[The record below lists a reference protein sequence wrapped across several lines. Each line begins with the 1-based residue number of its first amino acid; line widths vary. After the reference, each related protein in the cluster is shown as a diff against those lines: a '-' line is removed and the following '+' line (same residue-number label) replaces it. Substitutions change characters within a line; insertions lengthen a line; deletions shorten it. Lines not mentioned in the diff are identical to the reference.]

1 MSLSEYKYNQ
11 RVIMIATILRSSSSF
26 NAVEYNEAKV
36 SKGVAELI
44 EIKNFDLLQ
53 NTGNVTASN
62 LQEYLI
68 NYSSQN
74 DNIKKPQFHLAISCK
89 KDECDYDELVR
100 IAHQYLKEMGYGE
113 EGQPLLIYAHY
124 DTSNHHIH
132 IVTSRINPQGKK
144 IDHDNE
150 RLRSQAVIN
159 KIMGV
164 KPKQD
169 VKSIVQ
175 RSLGYSYENL
185 GQFQAILES
194 NGYESYTEGDNLNIK
209 KGGTVI
215 ENILIAKIEKH
226 TQKRSKEETQKRRMQ
241 LKAILL
247 KYRDIT
253 SNKEELNAVLKKK
266 FGVSLVFMGKKD
278 TPYGYIIVDH
288 KEKATY
294 KGKDVLGIKD
304 LLRFKKEAVT
314 EENKDEI
321 ATFIHNLLEENKRQT
336 IAELNE
342 KLWRKYKV
350 NVYHDGFVRDRHY
363 KMVSQ
368 VNAKD
373 FETLRYNFKVQWI
386 QSFNPSTEEERA
398 ILCKFGHIED
408 VNDILI
414 KENNDVDKINSTI
427 NHIKSIV
434 DSEKTDSIYK
444 ELNRTKIVIIRKE
457 DTLHAID
464 IGASTIVNLN
474 ETDIDITN
482 LKRHSSVGVNASVG
496 IITNRDSGQTQIA
509 KVESLLNTKDT
520 GHHSN
525 REWEVGGS
533 DNWDDIDDERKLRQ

>member
-1 MSLSEYKYNQ
+1 
-11 RVIMIATILRSSSSF
+11 MIATILRSSSNF

-36 SKGVAELI
+36 SKGVAELV

-74 DNIKKPQFHLAISCK
+74 DNIKKPQFHLALSCK
-89 KDECDYDELVR
+89 KDEYDYDELVK
-100 IAHQYLKEMGYGE
+100 IAHQYLKGMGYGE
-113 EGQPLLIYAHY
+113 EGQPLLIYAHH

-150 RLRSQAVIN
+150 RLKSQTVIN

-175 RSLGYSYENL
+175 QSLSYSYETL

-194 NGYESYTEGDNLNIK
+194 SGYESYTEGDNLNIK
-209 KGGTVI
+209 KGGTVL
-215 ENILIAKIEKH
+215 ENILISEIEKH

-336 IAELNE
+336 IGELNE
-342 KLWRKYKV
+342 KLWRKYNV
-350 NVYHDGFVRDRHY
+350 NVYHDGFVRNRHY

-414 KENNDVDKINSTI
+414 KENNDMDKINSTI

-434 DSEKTDSIYK
+434 DSEETDSICK

-457 DTLHAID
+457 DTLYAID
-464 IGASTIVNLN
+464 MGSSTIVNLN
-474 ETDIDITN
+474 ETDFDITN
-482 LKRHSSVGVNASVG
+482 LKRHSSVGVNASAG
-496 IITNRDSGQTQIA
+496 IITNRGSGQTQIA
-509 KVESLLNTKDT
+509 KVESLLNSKDT

>member
-11 RVIMIATILRSSSSF
+11 RVIMIATILRSSSNF

-36 SKGVAELI
+36 SKGVAELV

-62 LQEYLI
+62 LQEFLI

-89 KDECDYDELVR
+89 KDEYDYDELVK

-113 EGQPLLIYAHY
+113 DGQPLLIYAHH

-132 IVTSRINPQGKK
+132 IVTSRINPQGEK

-169 VKSIVQ
+169 VKNIVQ
-175 RSLGYSYENL
+175 KSLSYSYETL
-185 GQFQAILES
+185 RQFQAILES
-194 NGYESYTEGDNLNIK
+194 SGYESYIEGDNLNIK
-209 KGGTVI
+209 KGGTVL
-215 ENILIAKIEKH
+215 ENILIAEIEKH
-226 TQKRSKEETQKRRMQ
+226 TQKRSKGETQKRRMQ

-278 TPYGYIIVDH
+278 TPYGYVIVDH
-288 KEKATY
+288 KEKASY

-304 LLRFKKEAVT
+304 ILRFKKEAVT

-321 ATFIHNLLEENKRQT
+321 AIFIHNLLEENKRQT
-336 IAELNE
+336 IGELNE

-368 VNAKD
+368 VNTKD
-373 FETLRYNFKVQWI
+373 FDTLRYNFKVQWI
-386 QSFNPSTEEERA
+386 QSFNPSSEEERS

-408 VNDILI
+408 VNDII
-414 KENNDVDKINSTI
+414 INENNDVNKINSTI
-427 NHIKSIV
+427 NNIKNII
-434 DSEKTDSIYK
+434 DSEETVPIYK
-444 ELNRTKIVIIRKE
+444 ELNKTKIVIIRKE
-457 DTLHAID
+457 ETLYAID
-464 IGASTIVNLN
+464 MGASTIINLN
-474 ETDIDITN
+474 ETDIDITK
-482 LKRHSSVGVNASVG
+482 LKQHSSVGANASNG
-496 IITNRDSGQTQIA
+496 IVANKDNMQPQIT
-509 KVESLLNTKDT
+509 KVESLLNSKDT
-520 GHHSN
+520 GYHSN
-525 REWEVGGS
+525 REWEVGGF
-533 DNWDDIDDERKLRQ
+533 DNWDDIDDESKLRR

>member
-1 MSLSEYKYNQ
+1 
-11 RVIMIATILRSSSSF
+11 MIATILRSSSSF

-44 EIKNFDLLQ
+44 EIKNFDFLQ

-89 KDECDYDELVR
+89 KDEYDYDELVR

-175 RSLGYSYENL
+175 QSLSYSYETL

-194 NGYESYTEGDNLNIK
+194 SGYESYTEGDNLNIK
-209 KGGTVI
+209 KGGTVL
-215 ENILIAKIEKH
+215 ENILISEIEKH
-226 TQKRSKEETQKRRMQ
+226 TQKRSKGETQKRRMQ

-266 FGVSLVFMGKKD
+266 FGISLVFMGKKD
-278 TPYGYIIVDH
+278 TPYGYVIVDH

-482 LKRHSSVGVNASVG
+482 LKRHSSVGVNASAG
-496 IITNRDSGQTQIA
+496 IITNRGSGQTQIA
-509 KVESLLNTKDT
+509 KVESLLNSKDT

>member
-1 MSLSEYKYNQ
+1 
-11 RVIMIATILRSSSSF
+11 MIATILRSSSTF

-36 SKGVAELI
+36 SKGVAELV

-68 NYSSQN
+68 RYSSQN

-89 KDECDYDELVR
+89 KDEYDYDELAK

-113 EGQPLLIYAHY
+113 EGQPLLIYAHH

-132 IVTSRINPQGKK
+132 IVTSRINPQGEK
-144 IDHDNE
+144 INHSNE

-159 KIMGV
+159 KIMGI

-169 VKSIVQ
+169 AKSIVQ
-175 RSLGYSYENL
+175 QSLSYSYETL

-194 NGYESYTEGDNLNIK
+194 SGYESYVEGENLNVK
-209 KGGTVI
+209 KGGTVLD
-215 ENILIAKIEKH
+215 NILIAEIEKH
-226 TQKRSKEETQKRRMQ
+226 THKQSKEETQKRRKQ

-253 SNKEELNAVLKKK
+253 SNKEELNVVLKKK
-266 FGVSLVFMGKKD
+266 FGVSLVFMGGKD
-278 TPYGYIIVDH
+278 TPYGYIIIDH

-294 KGKDVLGIKD
+294 KGKGVLGIKE
-304 LLRFKKEAVT
+304 LLHFKKEAVT
-314 EENKDEI
+314 EENRDEI
-321 ATFIHNLLEENKRQT
+321 AIFIHNLLEENKKLT
-336 IAELNE
+336 IGGLNK
-342 KLWRKYKV
+342 KLWRQYNV

-373 FETLRYNFKVQWI
+373 FETLKYNFKMQWI
-386 QSFNPSTEEERA
+386 QSFNPSTEDERA
-398 ILCKFGHIED
+398 ILCKFGHIKDE
-408 VNDILI
+408 NDILI
-414 KENNDVDKINSTI
+414 KDNNDVDKKNSTI

-434 DSEKTDSIYK
+434 ESEETDSIYK
-444 ELNRTKIVIIRKE
+444 ELNKTKIVIIRKE
-457 DTLHAID
+457 GTLYAID
-464 IGASTIVNLN
+464 VGASTIINLS
-474 ETDIDITN
+474 ETDIDISK
-482 LKRHSSVGVNASVG
+482 LKRHSTVG
-496 IITNRDSGQTQIA
+496 TNVSAGTAKDRDSSMQPQIT
-509 KVESLLNTKDT
+509 KVDSLLKSKDT

-525 REWEVGGS
+525 REWEVGVS
-533 DNWDDIDDERKLRQ
+533 DNWDDIDDERKLHR

>member
-11 RVIMIATILRSSSSF
+11 RVIMIATILRSSSNF

-36 SKGVAELI
+36 SKGVAELV

-62 LQEYLI
+62 LQEFLI

-89 KDECDYDELVR
+89 KDEYDYDELVK

-113 EGQPLLIYAHY
+113 DGQPLLIYAHH

-132 IVTSRINPQGKK
+132 IITSRINPQGEK

-169 VKSIVQ
+169 VKNIVQ
-175 RSLGYSYENL
+175 KSLSYSYETL
-185 GQFQAILES
+185 RQFQAILES
-194 NGYESYTEGDNLNIK
+194 SGYESYIEGDNLNIK
-209 KGGTVI
+209 KGGTVL
-215 ENILIAKIEKH
+215 ENILIAEIEKH
-226 TQKRSKEETQKRRMQ
+226 TQKRSKGETQKRRMQ

-278 TPYGYIIVDH
+278 APYGYVIVDH
-288 KEKATY
+288 KEKASY

-304 LLRFKKEAVT
+304 ILRFKKEAVT

-321 ATFIHNLLEENKRQT
+321 AIFIHNLLEENKRQT
-336 IAELNE
+336 IGELNE

-368 VNAKD
+368 VNTKD
-373 FETLRYNFKVQWI
+373 FDTLRYNFKVQWI
-386 QSFNPSTEEERA
+386 QSFNPSSEEERS

-408 VNDILI
+408 VNDII
-414 KENNDVDKINSTI
+414 INENNDVNKINSTI
-427 NHIKSIV
+427 NNIKNII
-434 DSEKTDSIYK
+434 DSEETVPIYK
-444 ELNRTKIVIIRKE
+444 ELNKTKIVIIRKE
-457 DTLHAID
+457 ETLYAID
-464 IGASTIVNLN
+464 MGASTIINLN
-474 ETDIDITN
+474 ETDIDITK
-482 LKRHSSVGVNASVG
+482 LKQHSSVGANASNG
-496 IITNRDSGQTQIA
+496 IVANKDNMQPQIT
-509 KVESLLNTKDT
+509 KVESLLNSKDT
-520 GHHSN
+520 GYHSN
-525 REWEVGGS
+525 REWEVGGF
-533 DNWDDIDDERKLRQ
+533 DNWDDIDDESKLRR

>member
-1 MSLSEYKYNQ
+1 
-11 RVIMIATILRSSSSF
+11 MIATILRSSSSF

-89 KDECDYDELVR
+89 KDEYDYDELVR

-175 RSLGYSYENL
+175 QSLSYSYETL

-194 NGYESYTEGDNLNIK
+194 SGYESYTEGDNLNIK
-209 KGGTVI
+209 KGGTVL
-215 ENILIAKIEKH
+215 ENILISEIEKH
-226 TQKRSKEETQKRRMQ
+226 TQKRSKGETQKRRMQ

-266 FGVSLVFMGKKD
+266 FGISLVFMGKKD
-278 TPYGYIIVDH
+278 TPYGYVIVDH

-294 KGKDVLGIKD
+294 KG
-304 LLRFKKEAVT
+304 
-314 EENKDEI
+314 
-321 ATFIHNLLEENKRQT
+321 
-336 IAELNE
+336 
-342 KLWRKYKV
+342 
-350 NVYHDGFVRDRHY
+350 
-363 KMVSQ
+363 
-368 VNAKD
+368 
-373 FETLRYNFKVQWI
+373 
-386 QSFNPSTEEERA
+386 
-398 ILCKFGHIED
+398 
-408 VNDILI
+408 
-414 KENNDVDKINSTI
+414 
-427 NHIKSIV
+427 
-434 DSEKTDSIYK
+434 
-444 ELNRTKIVIIRKE
+444 
-457 DTLHAID
+457 
-464 IGASTIVNLN
+464 ASCC
-474 ETDIDITN
+474 
-482 LKRHSSVGVNASVG
+482 RS
-496 IITNRDSGQTQIA
+496 
-509 KVESLLNTKDT
+509 
-520 GHHSN
+520 
-525 REWEVGGS
+525 
-533 DNWDDIDDERKLRQ
+533 